1 MFLPALSVNFW
12 PKLVIFD
19 QVSSFCREFIVF
31 LPILCYSLLKSGI
44 YEDFQQLSMIF
55 GLLFDNDKASHYIS
69 KLEDKFGANTEKQE
83 QVLVKYRDV

>member
-1 MFLPALSVNFW
+1 ML
-12 PKLVIFD
+12 
-19 QVSSFCREFIVF
+19 
-31 LPILCYSLLKSGI
+31 ILCYSLLKSESGI

-83 QVLVKYRDV
+83 QVLVKTETSYTTFDPTVSLDINLLTTDLGKLQD